1 MITKQNTAI
10 ALFLLIFFTAC
21 KNQLPNVKTADF
33 EIYIPE
39 DFQKTTEILDS
50 AEIQFMNPEKNIYL
64 AVEKTQT
71 NENIDTFINEN
82 IYSLFD
88 EITDKTADTITINQE
103 NAVLIN
109 FTEDNI
115 TEEYKW
121 EILVSPH
128 QNNIFILWIWT
139 KSDNFTKNKNIIR
152 QISSS
157 FAFLH

>member
-21 KNQLPNVKTADF
+21 QNQSPNVKTADF